1 METADTDTEHQKKCP
16 EILIK
21 PEKLPSLFFMKETIP
36 GGVLQDCESL
46 VERPDDGDIP
56 PIPLT
61 SHQVKIK
68 SSSEVSEL
76 PPLAVQRRDTEDLGW
91 LQEIAEYNLID
102 QDGTGF
108 QQQERTLERMRN
120 REMIVIFQKKEII

>member
-1 METADTDTEHQKKCP
+1 METADTDTEHQRKCP

-46 VERPDDGDIP
+46 VDRPDNGDIP